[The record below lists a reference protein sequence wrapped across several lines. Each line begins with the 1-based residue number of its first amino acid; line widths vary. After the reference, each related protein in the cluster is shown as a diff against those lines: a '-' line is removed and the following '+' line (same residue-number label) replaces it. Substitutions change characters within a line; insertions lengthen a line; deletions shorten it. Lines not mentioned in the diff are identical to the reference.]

1 MMQHC
6 GAMRRRS
13 LLQLGLGGATLFA
26 LAGGG
31 VALWQPGLV
40 AGRLSRQG
48 RTVFHAVARAVLD
61 GSLHA
66 DPAARDAQLQAH
78 LDRLDATVA
87 GLPGASRT
95 ELSQLLALLGTPP
108 GRIALAGLH
117 TDWREAGVPELQQAL
132 QTLRHSRLTL
142 RRQAYHALR
151 DLTNAAFY
159 ADAST
164 WPRLGYPGPR
174 PL

>member
-6 GAMRRRS
+6 GAMQRRT
-13 LLQLGLGGATLFA
+13 LLQLGLGSAALLA
-26 LAGGG
+26 LAAGGL
-31 VALWQPGLV
+31 APWQPGLV
-40 AGRLSRQG
+40 AGHLSATG
-48 RTVFHAVARAVLD
+48 RKVFHALARAVLD

-66 DPAARDAQLQAH
+66 DAAARQAQLLAH
-78 LDRLDATVA
+78 LQRLDATVA

-95 ELSQLLALLGTPP
+95 ELSRLLALLGTPA

-117 TDWREAGVPELQQAL
+117 TDWGEAGVAELQQAL
-132 QTLRHSRLTL
+132 QTLRHSRLAL

-159 ADAST
+159 ADAAT
-164 WPRLGYPGPR
+164 WPLLGYPGPR